1 MLKSHMWRLISL
13 EIVMP
18 SSLAGNACV
27 PTGYSS
33 AQALHPS
40 HQFQV
45 SAERVSMQKVAYL
58 WPLTLLVCL
67 QHKGRK
73 AEGSR
78 ARPCRTTALTS
89 SSTKP
94 PGGDRTCICQ
104 KNKKKKSFLAGG
116 LQPFLNN
123 IIPVAKRP
131 FCWIKPQLQR
141 GFAHSATSIRGDWR
155 IRFAGP
161 QGKGFGLVLEDYY
174 AADIPTAIPRH
185 NE

>member
-1 MLKSHMWRLISL
+1 MSL
-13 EIVMP
+13 FSAHLPKFSTHHINFRSQQKGSVQKAACP
-18 SSLAGNACV
+18 WHLTPLA
-27 PTGYSS
+27 
-33 AQALHPS
+33 
-40 HQFQV
+40 
-45 SAERVSMQKVAYL
+45 
-58 WPLTLLVCL
+58 CL

-78 ARPCRTTALTS
+78 ALATPQHSRAAAQSPLVGTVL
-89 SSTKP
+89 
-94 PGGDRTCICQ
+94 IFVQ
-104 KNKKKKSFLAGG
+104 KQQKKKTKKTPSFLAGG

-123 IIPVAKRP
+123 IIPVAKRL
-131 FCWIKPQLQR
+131 FCWVKPQLQR